1 MSLTLS
7 IFLLYSKQKKDFL
20 KSPTVRLYDLAVTK
34 HEFSRILVAVDGSE
48 ASMDAADYAI
58 DMAKM
63 YNAQVTT
70 LTVSHISLS
79 SYGLA
84 APPDAIKQRKEKHE
98 LESKQWFDK
107 FKQSAKQNDIQLK
120 TELIDSQMSV
130 EGAIV
135 EYAESNG
142 IDVII
147 LGTRGRSGIKKLLLG
162 SVASGVITYATC
174 PVIVVK

>member
-1 MSLTLS
+1 M
-7 IFLLYSKQKKDFL
+7 
-20 KSPTVRLYDLAVTK
+20 
-34 HEFSRILVAVDGSE
+34 VAVDGSE

-63 YNAQVTT
+63 YNARLTT
-70 LTVSHISLS
+70 LTVSHIS

-84 APPDAIKQRKEKHE
+84 AHPDAIKQRKEKHV
-98 LESKQWFDK
+98 LESTQWFDK
-107 FKQSAKQNDIQLK
+107 FNQNAKQNDVQLK
-120 TELIDSQMSV
+120 TELIESQMSV

-142 IDVII
+142 IDLII

-162 SVASGVITYATC
+162 SVASGVMNYATC
-174 PVIVVK
+174 PVMVVK